1 MKQLILL
8 SCWRHLFPV
17 QVDELIQMVADE
29 AGLEIE
35 GQLDEAGKVLFRSL
49 CG

>member
-1 MKQLILL
+1 MKFTLL
-8 SCWRHLFPV
+8 SWYRLFHL

-35 GQLDEAGKVLFRSL
+35 GQLDEAGKVFTIL
-49 CG
+49 C